1 MARPDFAIIGAMK
14 CGTSTLHTQLAAQPG
29 VFMSTP
35 KEPNF
40 FSDDTVFAQ
49 GMPWYEALFAA
60 APADALKGEA
70 STHYTKLPTHPHAA
84 ARLHAALPDLRLI
97 YMIRDP
103 VERLVSHYIH
113 EWTMGVITAPL
124 DDAVE
129 RHPELVA
136 YSRYGMQIGPYVD
149 LYGTD
154 RILVLR
160 LEAMQAEPQAVL
172 DRVGRFLGLDGPLRW
187 DDTQR
192 EVNVSAER
200 LRRFPLYDLVV
211 EHPAA
216 AALRRALVPQW
227 VRDGVKN
234 RLRMR
239 SRPTLDAATRA
250 RLTRIFDEDAATL
263 ARLFPALDAPPSATD
278 AGS

>member
-40 FSDDTVFAQ
+40 FSDDAVFAQ

-84 ARLHAALPDLRLI
+84 ARLHAALPALRLI

-263 ARLFPALDAPPSATD
+263 ARLFPALTAPPSATD